1 MITNAQRKKFKK
13 VLKGRFSKD
22 VLTILETKGVV
33 NEEGKPFSV
42 SFISHVF
49 NGRYDNE
56 DIEIAI
62 LEVYQE
68 RKLLL
73 SKRNAKLDDALKK

>member
-1 MITNAQRKKFKK
+1 MIKNAQRKKFKK

-22 VLTILETKGVV
+22 VLTSLKVKNIV

-56 DIEIAI
+56 DIETAI
-62 LEVYQE
+62 LEVFQE
-68 RKLLL
+68 RKLEL
-73 SKRNAKLDDALKK
+73 SKRNAKLDEALKK